1 MHSGMRALFFD
12 RELGL
17 RRDYPDPAPAPGE
30 SIVRVDLAGIC
41 GTDLEISR
49 GYMDYRGV
57 PSHEFVGHVVD
68 SADPAL
74 LGRRVAGEINAACG
88 RCPECQRGLRRHCSD
103 RTVLG
108 ILGRDGAFA
117 EYLRLPNNNLLPVP
131 DSIPDDAAVFVEPI
145 AAAYEIIEQRTLEP
159 SSEALVLGD
168 GRLAAI
174 VAMAL
179 AAEGFRIVL
188 SGRHRD
194 KVRRIG
200 ELVKGRNGSII
211 AADGLEALP
220 GQSYET
226 VIDCTGNPSGLARA
240 LELVRPRGTIVLK
253 STAAASGAL
262 NLAPVVINEIAI
274 VGSRCGRFG
283 PALDALAAGKF
294 DPRPLIDGVFP
305 LDDGLTAFAAAADKQ
320 NFKVLLKCT

>member
-30 SIVRVDLAGIC
+30 STVRVDLAGIC

-57 PSHEFVGHVVD
+57 PGHEFVGHVVD

-88 RCPECQRGLRRHCSD
+88 KCRECRRGLQRHCLN

-117 EYLRLPNNNLLPVP
+117 EYLRLPNSNLLPVP
-131 DSIPDDAAVFVEPI
+131 NSIPNEAAVFVEPI

-159 SSEALVLGD
+159 GSEALVLGD

-174 VAMAL
+174 VAMTL
-179 AAEGFRIVL
+179 AAEGFRIMV
-188 SGRHRD
+188 SGHHRD
-194 KVRRIG
+194 KVRRIS
-200 ELVKGRNGSII
+200 ELAEGRNGSII
-211 AADGLEALP
+211 AADTLEAFP
-220 GQSYET
+220 DQSYET
-226 VIDCTGNPSGLARA
+226 VIDCTGNPSGFARA

-262 NLAPVVINEIAI
+262 NLAPVVIKEITI
-274 VGSRCGRFG
+274 VGSRCGRFA

-294 DPRPLIDGVFP
+294 DPRPLIDGIFP
-305 LDDGLTAFAAAADKQ
+305 LADGVAAFGAAAAKQ